1 MNFYPVYNVQCFI
14 SGTIATK
21 IHATDKDL
29 GDNKKIKYSLMD
41 SANNQ
46 FKIESLSGIV
56 TLAKPLDRETKGV
69 YNLTVRAMDSGRPR
83 KSSITHLLIVVL
95 DVNDNPP
102 EFGSKYYFSTV
113 SENLAVEYEIVQLQA
128 TSKDR

>member
-1 MNFYPVYNVQCFI
+1 
-14 SGTIATK
+14 
-21 IHATDKDL
+21 
-29 GDNKKIKYSLMD
+29 MD
-41 SANNQ
+41 SARNH
-46 FKIESLSGIV
+46 FKIDASSGII
-56 TLAKPLDRETKGV
+56 TLAKPLDRETKGA

-83 KSSITHLLIVVL
+83 KSSITHLLIIVL

-113 SENLAVEYEIVQLQA
+113 VESLPIGNEIVQLQA

>member
-1 MNFYPVYNVQCFI
+1 MFI

-41 SANNQ
+41 SANNH
-46 FKIESLSGIV
+46 FKIDISSGIV
-56 TLAKPLDRETKGV
+56 TLAKPLDRETKGF

-83 KSSITHLLIVVL
+83 KSTITHLLVVVL

-113 SENLAVEYEIVQLQA
+113 SENLPVEKEIVQLQA